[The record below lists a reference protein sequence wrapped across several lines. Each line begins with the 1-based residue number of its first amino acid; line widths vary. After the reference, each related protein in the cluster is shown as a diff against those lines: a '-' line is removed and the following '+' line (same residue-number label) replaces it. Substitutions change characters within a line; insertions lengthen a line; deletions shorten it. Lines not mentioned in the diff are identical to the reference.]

1 MQQGAE
7 ADRLAVKDNYR
18 NWKKWGPYLA
28 ERQWGTVRED
38 YSEYGNS
45 WDYIDHEKAR
55 SKAYRWGE
63 EGIGGFCDSREILC
77 LAPAFWNGKDPILK
91 ERLFGLTNNQGN
103 HGEDVKE
110 LYFHQISSPTH
121 SYCKY
126 LYKYPQ
132 GEFPYTSLVNE
143 NRIGRD
149 QFEFEILETDAFKDN
164 AYFDCF
170 IEYAKADVDDILMK
184 VTIVNRGQE
193 DADIHVLPHLWF
205 RNFWKHNKVY
215 TRPNIKAVSETT
227 VKSEST
233 RNGSYY
239 FYHEAGKQ
247 LFCENET
254 NNKRIY
260 NSSND
265 KDYVKV
271 YSYNSN
277 IDFSQIVKLRP
288 DIKEY
293 KFIVDANVGKVA
305 KNLRMFGFDTHYD
318 FDLPDKEIVNL
329 AEREERIILSR
340 DWGLLKRKNAIF
352 GYYPRKTNTDEQ
364 LAEIIKRYNLYDK
377 FKPLSLCLECN
388 GQIVKVEKSEAKEHL
403 DEGVL
408 KDYND
413 FYKCKT
419 CQKYFWKGSHY
430 DKMLETID
438 KWKKHV

>member
-1 MQQGAE
+1 M
-7 ADRLAVKDNYR
+7 
-18 NWKKWGPYLA
+18 
-28 ERQWGTVRED
+28 
-38 YSEYGNS
+38 NS
-45 WDYIDHEKAR
+45 AMFRFY
-55 SKAYRWGE
+55 
-63 EGIGGFCDSREILC
+63 
-77 LAPAFWNGKDPILK
+77 
-91 ERLFGLTNNQGN
+91 
-103 HGEDVKE
+103 
-110 LYFHQISSPTH
+110 
-121 SYCKY
+121 
-126 LYKYPQ
+126 
-132 GEFPYTSLVNE
+132 
-143 NRIGRD
+143 
-149 QFEFEILETDAFKDN
+149 
-164 AYFDCF
+164 
-170 IEYAKADVDDILMK
+170 DDINFFISK
-184 VTIVNRGQE
+184 ENQNN
-193 DADIHVLPHLWF
+193 DISYNFEGNPSIKDCIEAIGVPH
-205 RNFWKHNKVY
+205 
-215 TRPNIKAVSETT
+215 TEIEAVSI
-227 VKSEST
+227 
-233 RNGSYY
+233 
-239 FYHEAGKQ
+239 
-247 LFCENET
+247 
-254 NNKRIY
+254 NNIY
-260 NSSND
+260 SDLNQKIND

-277 IDFSQIVKLRP
+277 IDFYQIVKLRP

-305 KNLRMFGFDTHYD
+305 KNLIMFGFDTHYD

-340 DWGLLKRKNAIF
+340 DWGLLKRKNSIF